1 MGISKQSI
9 EDLKNKSKI
18 SDFILSS
25 TTGKLR
31 GNKGMALCPFHG
43 EKTASMSFTDEE
55 NLFHCFGCKEGGD
68 IFKYIQMINNVEF
81 QESVEIAADKYSFN
95 LTYTDSK
102 FETNQKNLIDQIKKI
117 SDFFIR
123 NMNEVKSTEALD
135 YLKNRKLDGEDIKN
149 YKLGF
154 AEKDEKK
161 IIQYCKTNN
170 ISDADFKK
178 LGLLS
183 EKGNFL
189 FKNRIIFPITNFR
202 SEVVGFGGRA
212 LEDFGPKY
220 LNSSESSIY
229 KKNRTLYFLPN
240 FLKDVKKHK
249 FVIIVEGYFDV
260 IAFNKLGFSNVAS
273 PSGTALTIQQLNQ
286 VSKYTDEIY
295 LCFDNDQAGIEATKR
310 IVEIKNNISKD
321 LNIYSISLP
330 SKYKDISEFYESGEK
345 NIENL
350 ISDKKDLVEFCI
362 DDLIEKEGE
371 SNKKKIFS
379 AYKKFSNY
387 LSPLEKDLSIEYLG
401 KKLGINKETLVNELS
416 FKEDL
421 ITTTINQSENVEE
434 NKHIE
439 TFKDIFISNLIK
451 NNFDLKD
458 NEKELLEL
466 NTELNEQI
474 KAIKSNLDT
483 TENDK
488 YNNISFSEE
497 QLEEAIVR
505 LILFYSE
512 LKIQDLINQ
521 IDLSKDT
528 SLFPEVEEL
537 KKNMEYYQ
545 NTL

>member
-9 EDLKNKSKI
+9 EDLKNTSKI

-25 TTGKLR
+25 TTGKLW

-68 IFKYIQMINNVEF
+68 IFKYIQLMNNVEF

-117 SDFFIR
+117 TDFFIR

-135 YLKNRKLDGEDIKN
+135 YLKNRKLEGEDIKN

-154 AEKDEKK
+154 AEKDDKK

-249 FVIIVEGYFDV
+249 FVVIVEGYFDV
-260 IAFNKLGFSNVAS
+260 IAFNKLGYSNVAS

-286 VSKYTDEIY
+286 ISKYTDEIY

-330 SKYKDISEFYESGEK
+330 SKYKDISEFYESAEK
-345 NIENL
+345 NIDNL

-362 DDLIEKEGE
+362 DDLIDKEGE
-371 SNKKKIFS
+371 SDKKKIFS

-401 KKLGINKETLVNELS
+401 KKLGINKETLANELS

-466 NTELNEQI
+466 NIELNEQI
-474 KAIKSNLDT
+474 KAIKSNLDS

-537 KKNMEYYQ
+537 KKNIEYYQ

>member
-68 IFKYIQMINNVEF
+68 IFKYIQLINNVEF

-102 FETNQKNLIDQIKKI
+102 FETNQKHFIDQIKKI
-117 SDFFIR
+117 SDYFIR
-123 NMNEVKSTEALD
+123 NMIEVKSTEALD

-149 YKLGF
+149 YKLGY

-161 IIQYCKTNN
+161 IIQYCRANN

-212 LEDFGPKY
+212 LDDFGPKY
-220 LNSSESSIY
+220 LNSSESTIY
-229 KKNRTLYFLPN
+229 KKNRILYFLPN

-286 VSKYTDEIY
+286 VSKYTDEICI
-295 LCFDNDQAGIEATKR
+295 CFDNDKAGIEATKR

-321 LNIYSISLP
+321 LNLYSILLP

-350 ISDKKDLVEFCI
+350 IADKKDLIEFCI
-362 DDLIEKEGE
+362 DNLIENEGE
-371 SNKKKIFS
+371 SDKKKIFS
-379 AYKKFSNY
+379 AYKKLSNY
-387 LSPLEKDLSIEYLG
+387 LSPLEKDLSLEYLG
-401 KKLGINKETLVNELS
+401 KKVGINKETLINELS

-421 ITTTINQSENVEE
+421 ITTTINQTENFDPNE
-434 NKHIE
+434 HID

-451 NNFDLKD
+451 NNFHLED
-458 NEKELLEL
+458 NEKELIKLS
-466 NTELNEQI
+466 TELNEQI
-474 KAIKSNLDT
+474 NSLKTNLDSN
-483 TENDK
+483 ENDK
-488 YNNISFSEE
+488 YKNISFSED
-497 QLEEAIVR
+497 QLEEAIIR

>member
-68 IFKYIQMINNVEF
+68 IFKYIQLINNVEF

-117 SDFFIR
+117 ADFFIR

-154 AEKDEKK
+154 AEKDEKT
-161 IIQYCKTNN
+161 IIQYCKNN
-170 ISDADFKK
+170 NMSDADFKK

-240 FLKDVKKHK
+240 FLKDIKKHK
-249 FVIIVEGYFDV
+249 FVVIVEGYFDV
-260 IAFNKLGFSNVAS
+260 IAFNKLGYSNVAS
-273 PSGTALTIQQLNQ
+273 PSGTALTIQQLSQ

-321 LNIYSISLP
+321 LNIYSISIP
-330 SKYKDISEFYESGEK
+330 SQYKDISEFYESAEK
-345 NIENL
+345 NIDNL

-362 DDLIEKEGE
+362 DDLIDKEGE
-371 SNKKKIFS
+371 ANKKKIFS

-474 KAIKSNLDT
+474 KAIKSNLDS

-528 SLFPEVEEL
+528 SLFPEIEEL